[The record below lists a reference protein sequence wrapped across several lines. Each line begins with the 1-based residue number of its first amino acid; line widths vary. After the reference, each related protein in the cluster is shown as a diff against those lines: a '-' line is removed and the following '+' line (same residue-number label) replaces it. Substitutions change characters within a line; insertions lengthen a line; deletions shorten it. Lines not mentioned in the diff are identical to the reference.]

1 MDTVVYVNKI
11 SKFSI
16 QSTKIMFGICFTR
29 LPWKQ
34 HKVVNMVGKVP
45 MFSSVN
51 VYCCCYQLPNQ
62 LTG

>member
-1 MDTVVYVNKI
+1 MMCVITR
-11 SKFSI
+11 KFSI
-16 QSTKIMFGICFTR
+16 QSIKTNMFGIVFTR
-29 LPWKQ
+29 LPWKF

>member
-1 MDTVVYVNKI
+1 MDTVVCVNKI

-16 QSTKIMFGICFTR
+16 QSTKIMFGTR
-29 LPWKQ
+29 LPWKH